1 MKFKPLSTKGIKT
14 YSLKKR
20 RSKVS
25 VAHLA
30 SLPASGGT
38 VKEFMRTLPD
48 VLGARDLRG
57 AASAVVRA
65 RRRDRTVAM
74 GLGAHVIKVGLSPLI
89 VDLME
94 RGVVSSVAMNGA
106 GIVHDFE
113 LAYSGTT
120 SEDVDREL
128 LTGRFGMAEET
139 GKILNNA
146 VKRGARKGHGIGRAV
161 GELIARS
168 RYPHKDLSILGAG
181 ARLGIPVTVHVAIG
195 TDIIHLHPSMDGAA
209 TGLASERDFKLFA
222 SIVSGLEGGVYLNI
236 GSAVI
241 LPEVFLKALTLAR
254 NLGHKVRNLTT
265 VNMDFIQHYRPAT
278 NVVRRPTLRGGRG
291 YALTGHHEIM
301 VPLLYAAIIEG
312 LG

>member
-1 MKFKPLSTKGIKT
+1 MKLKKVSIKPLSTKGIKT

-30 SLPASGGT
+30 SLPKKGGT
-38 VKEFMRTLPD
+38 VKEFMRSLPD

-65 RRRDRTVAM
+65 RQRDKTVAL

-94 RGVVSSVAMNGA
+94 RGVVSSVALNGA

-113 LAYSGTT
+113 LAYAGTT
-120 SEDVDREL
+120 SEDVDSGL

-146 VKRGARKGHGIGRAV
+146 VKRGARKG
-161 GELIARS
+161 
-168 RYPHKDLSILGAG
+168 AG
-181 ARLGIPVTVHVAIG
+181 
-195 TDIIHLHPSMDGAA
+195 
-209 TGLASERDFKLFA
+209 
-222 SIVSGLEGGVYLNI
+222 
-236 GSAVI
+236 
-241 LPEVFLKALTLAR
+241 
-254 NLGHKVRNLTT
+254 
-265 VNMDFIQHYRPAT
+265 
-278 NVVRRPTLRGGRG
+278 
-291 YALTGHHEIM
+291 
-301 VPLLYAAIIEG
+301 
-312 LG
+312 